1 MIKNISFLYM
11 NKIIHSND
19 VLFSPGDIQGNNPI
33 FFKDGMDLFFL
44 MWLHNLSW
52 KGLAWSP

>member
-1 MIKNISFLYM
+1 M